1 MCFPDSAGNAWHIFD
16 HEWLMDLPTPGI
28 VDKAIKDRTAQ
39 LENEGWNEGYNN
51 GYKAGALEGSGG
63 LQDAKAK
70 KSHLNRYFGGNHPN
84 QPTGF
89 INPRLTFKKDVK
101 CKPK

>member
-39 LENEGWNEGYNN
+39 LENEGWNGGYNN

-63 LQDAKAK
+63 LWRDLEGCKM
-70 KSHLNRYFGGNHPN
+70 P
-84 QPTGF
+84 
-89 INPRLTFKKDVK
+89 
-101 CKPK
+101 KPKKVI